1 MAEIKAI
8 VYESKTGFTKQ
19 YAELLSAATGLPAI
33 STIENTLFG
42 KRDAVIFMGWIC
54 AGKINGL
61 RLAKV
66 KYNPLITVAVGMTSP
81 SDKYAFDIAMQNN
94 IDGLFFYLQ
103 GGIHRERLKGFYKLM
118 FNAYTR
124 PLRRKSE
131 KGKSHLSEEEI
142 QLVDLIKNGNSF
154 VKKENLTPIIN
165 KYEELKNDQLQ

>member
-8 VYESKTGFTKQ
+8 VYESNTGYTKQ
-19 YAELLSAATGLPAI
+19 YAEMLSAATGLPAI
-33 STIENTLFG
+33 STIEKTLFG

-66 KYNPLITVAVGMTSP
+66 KYNPMIIVGVGMTRP
-81 SDKYAFDIAMQNN
+81 SNEYAFDIAMQNN

-118 FNAYTR
+118 FKAYTR
-124 PLRRKSE
+124 PYLRKSE
-131 KGKSHLSEEEI
+131 NGKSQLSKDEI
-142 QLVDLIKNGNSF
+142 ELVDTIKNGNSF
-154 VKKENLTPIIN
+154 VKAENLTPIIE
-165 KYEELKNDQLQ
+165 KYEELKNNQL